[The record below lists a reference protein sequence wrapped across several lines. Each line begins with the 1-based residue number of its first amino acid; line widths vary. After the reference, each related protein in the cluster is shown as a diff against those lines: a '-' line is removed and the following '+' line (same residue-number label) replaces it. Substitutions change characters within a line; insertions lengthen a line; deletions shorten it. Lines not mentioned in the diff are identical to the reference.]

1 MPTDKLRVAL
11 LAILAEVEPDHLH
24 HDADSYLPPHLIAQA
39 RQALEDDA
47 REQVRRIS
55 SSDSAATLP
64 NTSL

>member
-1 MPTDKLRVAL
+1 MMATDKLRAAL

-47 REQVRRIS
+47 REQIEIRRIS
-55 SSDSAATLP
+55 SSGSGAGRT
-64 NTSL
+64 